1 MIEQHPKIIIGWID
15 VSSRN
20 GRIQFI
26 TLDLG
31 NAQEVS
37 QNKSFWITWILILM
51 LELEHDGK
59 TSTCSRLKM
68 QSFKNTISKCIIVI
82 AILDRMIH

>member
-1 MIEQHPKIIIGWID
+1 
-15 VSSRN
+15 
-20 GRIQFI
+20 
-26 TLDLG
+26 
-31 NAQEVS
+31 
-37 QNKSFWITWILILM
+37 M

-59 TSTCSRLKM
+59 KM